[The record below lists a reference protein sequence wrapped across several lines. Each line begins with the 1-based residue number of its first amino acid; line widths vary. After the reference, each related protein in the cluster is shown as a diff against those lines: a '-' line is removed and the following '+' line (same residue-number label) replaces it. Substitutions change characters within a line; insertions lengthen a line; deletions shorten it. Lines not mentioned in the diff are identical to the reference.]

1 MPVREDVLEG
11 GDRDEGD
18 LRGPFGLI
26 GGVVAGLMLSE
37 IIGIVGY
44 LMLDSAVG
52 IKFLPIYLAI
62 LFAVVAPPWMGG
74 SVTGQNSHRTAETK
88 GADHEETTG
97 HIRVRPGA

>member
-18 LRGPFGLI
+18 RRGLF
-26 GGVVAGLMLSE
+26 GLMLSE

-44 LMLDSAVG
+44 MVFDSAVG

-62 LFAVVAPPWMGG
+62 LFAVVAPAVDARFRRRSEQPLYRRN
-74 SVTGQNSHRTAETK
+74 QR
-88 GADHEETTG
+88 
-97 HIRVRPGA
+97 RRP

>member
-11 GDRDEGD
+11 RDRDEGD
-18 LRGPFGLI
+18 RRGLFGLI

-44 LMLDSAVG
+44 PVFESAVG

-62 LFAVVAPPWMGG
+62 LFAVVAPIVDARFRRRSEQPLYRRN
-74 SVTGQNSHRTAETK
+74 QR
-88 GADHEETTG
+88 
-97 HIRVRPGA
+97 RRP

>member
-18 LRGPFGLI
+18 RRGLF
-26 GGVVAGLMLSE
+26 GLMLSE

-44 LMLDSAVG
+44 PVFESAVG

-62 LFAVVAPPWMGG
+62 LFAVVAPAVDARFRRRSEQPLYRRN
-74 SVTGQNSHRTAETK
+74 QR
-88 GADHEETTG
+88 
-97 HIRVRPGA
+97 RRP

>member
-18 LRGPFGLI
+18 RRGLF
-26 GGVVAGLMLSE
+26 GLMLSE

-44 LMLDSAVG
+44 LAFDSAVG

-62 LFAVVAPPWMGG
+62 LFAVVAPIVDMRFRRG
-74 SVTGQNSHRTAETK
+74 SE
-88 GADHEETTG
+88 
-97 HIRVRPGA
+97 RPSYRRNQRRRP

>member
-18 LRGPFGLI
+18 RRGLF
-26 GGVVAGLMLSE
+26 GLMLSE

-44 LMLDSAVG
+44 MVFDSAVG

-62 LFAVVAPPWMGG
+62 LFAVVAPAVDARFRRRSEQPLYRRNQRSRRCTNDRSRSRSSWRM
-74 SVTGQNSHRTAETK
+74 
-88 GADHEETTG
+88 
-97 HIRVRPGA
+97 PGC

>member
-18 LRGPFGLI
+18 RRGLFGLI

-44 LMLDSAVG
+44 LVFDSAVG

-62 LFAVVAPPWMGG
+62 VFAVVAPAAVDARFRRRSEQPLYRRN
-74 SVTGQNSHRTAETK
+74 QR
-88 GADHEETTG
+88 
-97 HIRVRPGA
+97 RRP